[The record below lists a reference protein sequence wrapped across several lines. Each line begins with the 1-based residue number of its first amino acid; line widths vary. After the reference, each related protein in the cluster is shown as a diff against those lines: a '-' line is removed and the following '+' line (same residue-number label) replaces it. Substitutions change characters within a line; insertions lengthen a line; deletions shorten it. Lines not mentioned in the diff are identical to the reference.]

1 MNRKNEFKINMEEEL
16 IKKNQTDPAKIIKKY
31 WPYLLGGAF
40 LIVLASGLF
49 LKYALTE
56 KKDDQPADGSFN
68 VTSTDSA
75 VDYDGLTG
83 RALDGVLVPPEQ
95 AELMPYAVMVEMHTE
110 ARPLSGIAKAGLVY
124 EAPVEGG
131 ITRLM
136 AVFDATTTVE
146 SIGPVRSARP
156 YFVEWADALNAVYAH
171 VGGSPESLNRIK
183 GLLDLKNL
191 DEFSQ
196 GQYFWRSKQR
206 SAPHN
211 TYTSQEL
218 LSKAAGVNEW
228 TPAKFKVWSY
238 EEPGS
243 DVIKGDYRTIQIPY
257 GGSYT
262 MEWRYDEETDLYTR
276 YQGGRV
282 FKDADGAAVTAKNVA
297 VILTEQRV
305 LDEVGRLYI
314 RTTGS
319 GRAMLFSHGQQADA
333 QWKRTAGE
341 HISFETVDGLLMP
354 LARGTTWIQVVTR
367 ADFMP
372 KVDLSSEGV
381 E

>member
-1 MNRKNEFKINMEEEL
+1 MIKN
-16 IKKNQTDPAKIIKKY
+16 NQSDPVKIIKKY

-40 LIVLASGLF
+40 LVVLISGLL

-56 KKDDQPADGSFN
+56 KKDDQTNDQSFA
-68 VTSTDSA
+68 VTSTGSIA
-75 VDYDGLTG
+75 DYNGLVG
-83 RALDGVLVPPEQ
+83 RSLDGVLVSPDQ
-95 AELMPYAVMVEMHTE
+95 AELMPYAVMVEMHPQ
-110 ARPLSGIAKAGLVY
+110 ARPLSGISKASLVY

-146 SIGPVRSARP
+146 NIGPVRSARP
-156 YFVEWADALNAVYAH
+156 YFVEWADSLNAVYAH

-183 GLLDLKNL
+183 GLLDFKNL

-196 GQYFWRSKQR
+196 SRYFWRSEQR
-206 SAPHN
+206 FAPHN
-211 TYTSQEL
+211 TYTSHEL
-218 LSKAAGVNEW
+218 MTRAVVSNEW
-228 TPAKFKVWSY
+228 SASRIKMWSY

-243 DVIKGDYRTIQIPY
+243 EVVKGNYRAIQIPY

-262 MEWRYDEETDLYTR
+262 LEWKYDEETDLYTR

-282 FKDADGAAVTAKNVA
+282 FKDADESVVTTKNVA

-305 LDEVGRLYI
+305 LDEIGRLYI

-319 GRAMLFSHGQQADA
+319 GRAMLFNHGQQADA

-341 HISFETVDGLLMP
+341 HISFETVDGLPMVM
-354 LARGTTWIQVVTR
+354 ARGTTWIEVITR

-372 KVDLSSEGV
+372 KVDLSSENI

>member
-1 MNRKNEFKINMEEEL
+1 MNQGNEFKINMEEEL
-16 IKKNQTDPAKIIKKY
+16 IKKYQTDPAKIIKKY

-56 KKDDQPADGSFN
+56 KKDDQPTDLFFA

-75 VDYDGLTG
+75 VDYDGLAE
-83 RALDGVLVPPEQ
+83 RALDGVLVTPDQ
-95 AELMPYAVMVEMHTE
+95 AELMPYAVMVEMHTD

-136 AVFDATTTVE
+136 AVFDAMTTVE

-171 VGGSPESLNRIK
+171 VGGSPESLNRVK
-183 GLLDLKNL
+183 GLLGFKNL

-196 GQYFWRSKQR
+196 GQFFWRSKQR

-218 LSKAAGVNEW
+218 LSKATESNSWSVS
-228 TPAKFKVWSY
+228 KFKMWSY
-238 EEPGS
+238 ETLGS
-243 DVIKGDYRTIQIPY
+243 EIEQGEYRTIQIPY

-276 YQGGRV
+276 YQGGRI
-282 FKDADGAAVTAKNVA
+282 FKDADGTAVTAKNVA

-333 QWKRTAGE
+333 QWKRIAGE
-341 HISFETVDGLLMP
+341 HLSFETVDGLLMP

-372 KVDLSSEGV
+372 KIDLSSESLK
-381 E
+381 